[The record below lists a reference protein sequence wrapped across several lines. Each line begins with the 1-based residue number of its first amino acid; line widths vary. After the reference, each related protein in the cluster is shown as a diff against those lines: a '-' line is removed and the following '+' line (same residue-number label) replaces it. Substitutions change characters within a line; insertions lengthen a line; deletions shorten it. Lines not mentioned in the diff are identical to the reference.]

1 MADFDDPF
9 KPRESVLRPRPGG
22 GKRGQPD
29 SSTSWRAPAA
39 PPPAAEP
46 EPVPAIAG
54 DLLGAGLNP
63 LVRAASPLL
72 LLAGRLRGTLAVG
85 DVGSVRQL
93 ALSEIRAFEQ
103 RAQAAGVPNE
113 VVTAARYALC
123 ATLDEAVLST
133 PWGAQS
139 EWSQHTLLVALHR
152 EAWGGEKFFDML
164 ERTSKEPSRYIDLME
179 LQYLCL
185 AVGFCGKY
193 QVIERGHNQLAG
205 VQRELYRLIREYRG
219 TPQTAL
225 SLRWEGL
232 QDRRNPVIRYVPW
245 WVVGAAAMAILAIT
259 FTLYYAALA
268 RSASPIQERLAAV
281 GREGFDAR
289 PAAPRA
295 GPTLKQLLARDE
307 AAGALV
313 VEEQGGRTVVTL
325 PGATLFASG
334 SATVNAAYEPVL
346 QRVAAAVGQ
355 VPGRVLV
362 VGHTDDQPLRSFR
375 YSDNVDLSRE
385 RAVSVVR
392 ILQTVAANAGRITWN
407 GAGSSEPRH
416 VPASDPANR
425 ALNRRVEIVHVTGY

>member
-9 KPRESVLRPRPGG
+9 KPQESAPRPRPGG
-22 GKRGQPD
+22 GKRGQTD
-29 SSTSWRAPAA
+29 SAASWKTMVASHAPSAA
-39 PPPAAEP
+39 P

-72 LLAGRLRGTLAVG
+72 LLAGRLRGTLSVG
-85 DVGSVRQL
+85 DVASVRQHAL
-93 ALSEIRAFEQ
+93 AEIRAFEQ
-103 RAQAAGVPNE
+103 NAQAASIPNE
-113 VVTAARYALC
+113 VVLAARYALC

-139 EWSQHTLLVALHR
+139 EWSQNTLLVVLHR

-164 ERTSKEPSRYIDLME
+164 ERTSKDPARYIDLME

-193 QVIERGHNQLAG
+193 HVLQRGHNQLAD
-205 VQRELYRLIREYRG
+205 VQRDLYRLIREHRG
-219 TPQTAL
+219 APQTEL

-245 WVVGAAAMAILAIT
+245 WVVGAAALAILAIT

-268 RSASPIQERLAAV
+268 RAASPIHERLAAV
-281 GREGFDAR
+281 GREGFDVR

-295 GPTLKQLLARDE
+295 GPTLKQLLRSDE
-307 AAGALV
+307 AAGSLI
-313 VEEQGGRTVVTL
+313 VEEQGGRTVITL

-334 SATVNAAYEPVL
+334 SAAVNAAYEPVL
-346 QRVAAAVGQ
+346 QRVAAAIAQ

-362 VGHTDDQPLRSFR
+362 VGHTDDQPLRS
-375 YSDNVDLSRE
+375 L
-385 RAVSVVR
+385 
-392 ILQTVAANAGRITWN
+392 
-407 GAGSSEPRH
+407 
-416 VPASDPANR
+416 
-425 ALNRRVEIVHVTGY
+425 